1 MCCVRQR
8 TGDSPDCWR
17 LSGWLGLSP
26 SAACRSI
33 ILPRQVSISCI
44 SKLKNNGI
52 RVLHMSIVHSARMP
66 QGVPSAIWR
75 SHELRGW
82 PVCRRQP
89 ASWTHRDWVDVTDLC
104 RLCDLTMMMMSIVA
118 GADLSLSRLQVTSH
132 KPAIG
137 CHYFLPGYRLSCRT
151 SPPFG
156 QYQIILLGDRSTLC
170 EHVAQCCYMKVERRE
185 VERTLSCESSTLTIT
200 LLNMKWDLWNSCI

>member
-104 RLCDLTMMMMSIVA
+104 RLCDLTMMMMSFVA

-132 KPAIG
+132 KP
-137 CHYFLPGYRLSCRT
+137 
-151 SPPFG
+151 
-156 QYQIILLGDRSTLC
+156 GDRLPLLPTRLPSQLQNITALWPVPNYTAWWQK
-170 EHVAQCCYMKVERRE
+170 HVMWTRCSVLLHESGTARSWTHSQLRVQYSNHYIAEYE
-185 VERTLSCESSTLTIT
+185 VRSV
-200 LLNMKWDLWNSCI
+200 K